1 MIIEHHTFRLADG
14 VAEGAF
20 LDADRRVQT
29 ESAPFCPG
37 FIRRTTARSADGGWL
52 IETLWGSAADA
63 ESPERADHPAVRALS
78 ECIDAVTSAVH
89 HYETLD

>member
-1 MIIEHHTFRLADG
+1 MIIEHHTFRLRDG
-14 VAEGAF
+14 VADEAF
-20 LDADRRVQT
+20 LAADRRVQT

-52 IETLWGSAADA
+52 IETLWATADDA
-63 ESPERADHPAVRALS
+63 QAPARADHDAVRELS
-78 ECIDAVTSAVH
+78 ACIDAATSTVH